1 MKDPLDRQTG
11 DLLQAASSS
20 RPRQAAYVARQRAMG
35 RRQRGYWL
43 TDAEAEAVA
52 QLIEQLRQ
60 SQPVAANGRTVERR

>member
-52 QLIEQLRQ
+52 QLIELLRTP
-60 SQPVAANGRTVERR
+60 SSLSDLNS

>member
-43 TDAEAEAVA
+43 TDTEADAVTTF
-52 QLIEQLRQ
+52 IEQLRTGQ
-60 SQPVAANGRTVERR
+60 TQNP

>member
-52 QLIEQLRQ
+52 QLIERLRAGGA
-60 SQPVAANGRTVERR
+60 PPR

>member
-11 DLLQAASSS
+11 DLLQAVSSS

-43 TDAEAEAVA
+43 TDSEAKAVLA
-52 QLIEQLRQ
+52 FIDQLRADQ
-60 SQPVAANGRTVERR
+60 NDNP